1 MVIKIIIGI
10 LTGLAAYFIL
20 ADVYKLPYVRVSR
33 AVNNLAKKQTEKTSS
48 IDVWLSNL
56 ASFIAKRLPMNEF
69 KREALAADLKTAQ
82 MDISPEMYTANALVK
97 AMLVGVFA
105 IPVLF
110 IFPILS
116 PVILFLAF
124 ILYRMNIR
132 SVRVRIGN
140 KRARI
145 EADLPRL
152 VSTLEKKMKRE
163 RGIQTLLSDF
173 ARNARPEMKHEL
185 DITVADIH
193 SGNEEAAIT
202 RLESRVGSPMMSDVC
217 RGLVTLIHGDVA
229 ENYWENLAMKFAD
242 INRQRL
248 KAEAAK
254 VPRKVKRLSMC
265 LLICFM
271 LVYVVVIVAQIMAS
285 VGVMFTG

>member
-1 MVIKIIIGI
+1 MLIKIIVGVFTGI
-10 LTGLAAYFIL
+10 AAYFLL
-20 ADVYKLPYVRVSR
+20 ADALKLPYVRVSR
-33 AVNNLAKKQTEKTSS
+33 AVSNLAKKQTEKTSS
-48 IDVWLSNL
+48 IDVWLSNF
-56 ASFIAKRLPMNEF
+56 ASFIAKHLPMNEF

-82 MDISPEMYTANALVK
+82 MDITPEMYTANALVK
-97 AMLVGVFA
+97 AMLVGVLA

-124 ILYRMNIR
+124 ILYRINIR

-145 EADLPRL
+145 EADLPRM
-152 VSTLEKKMKRE
+152 VSTFEKKMKRE
-163 RGIQTLLSDF
+163 RGILTLLSDF
-173 ARNARPEMKHEL
+173 APNARPEMKHEL

-229 ENYWENLAMKFAD
+229 ENYWANLAMKFAD

-271 LVYVVVIVAQIMAS
+271 LVYVVVIVAQIMNS
-285 VGVMFTG
+285 VGVMFG

>member
-1 MVIKIIIGI
+1 MLKILIGI
-10 LTGLAAYFIL
+10 LTGIAAYFLL
-20 ADVYKLPYVRVSR
+20 ADLLRLPYVRVSR
-33 AVNNLAKKQTEKTSS
+33 AVSNLAKQQTDKTSS
-48 IDVWLSNL
+48 LDVWLANF
-56 ASFIAKRLPMNEF
+56 ASFIAKHLPMNEF
-69 KREALAADLKTAQ
+69 KREALAADLRTAQ
-82 MDISPEMYTANALVK
+82 MDISPEMYTANAMVK
-97 AMLVGVFA
+97 ALLIGVLA
-105 IPVLF
+105 IPVYF

-132 SVRVRIGN
+132 SVRVRIGS
-140 KRARI
+140 KQEKI

-152 VSTLEKKMKRE
+152 VATIEKKLKHE
-163 RGIQTLLSDF
+163 RGILTILSDF
-173 ARNARPEMKHEL
+173 ANNARPELKREL
-185 DITVADIH
+185 EITIADIH

-229 ENYWENLAMKFAD
+229 ENYWSNLVMKFAD

-248 KAEAAK
+248 KAEAQR

-271 LVYVVVIVAQIMAS
+271 LVYVVVIVSQIMAS
-285 VGVMFTG
+285 VGVMFMS